1 MIKIH
6 GLQKIADRIKE
17 DMPLLKPGQQI
28 LIEWPGHFAV
38 MVHKSAD
45 NRFDF
50 TIHGARQSETNAL
63 MNALGV
69 QGWNADF
76 IPQLSWNFA

>member
-6 GLQKIADRIKE
+6 GLQKVADRIKE
-17 DMPLLKPGQQI
+17 DMPLLKPGHQV

-38 MVHKSAD
+38 MVNKSTD

-50 TIHGARQSETNAL
+50 TIYGARQSETNAL

-69 QGWNADF
+69 QDWNPDL
-76 IPQLSWNFA
+76 IPSLSWNFG